1 MLVVSYSIFH
11 RRRRKIVAFIPSK
24 IAALT
29 LAAAV
34 APFVSATPAQAIRI
48 DILDASE
55 TVQIME
61 DGKLVRPSFQ
71 RGEFLFTR
79 EFTSFPSFV
88 EPGIGSIRFVEPGTD
103 ITSDT
108 LEVVVASGFGG
119 LRFTT
124 FDFGSD
130 PDLGIE
136 RIGATVVQ
144 EDGTLQ
150 EVGKI
155 VTLPSGKQE
164 DRQFRNVLGAVVEL
178 PFDIQV
184 FVQSDVVEIPGPVV
198 GAGLPGLILIL
209 ASGGLLAWWRRRK
222 AA

>member
-1 MLVVSYSIFH
+1 M
-11 RRRRKIVAFIPSK
+11 AFIPSK

-124 FDFGSD
+124 FTFGSD

-184 FVQSDVVEIPGPVV
+184 FVQSDVEIPGPVV
-198 GAGLPGLILIL
+198 GAGLPGLV
-209 ASGGLLAWWRRRK
+209 ATCVGLLAWWRRRQK
-222 AA
+222 IA